1 MFLKY
6 FKKNSKEKV
15 TKDKRLFLVVKR
27 QEVLKILQLHKTF
40 HYLQITLFFSGQEH
54 LMFIAP
60 TNQAYKVHSWAI
72 LKGVVTFS
80 CPEQQDT

>member
-40 HYLQITLFFSGQEH
+40 HYLQITLFFQDKNI
-54 LMFIAP
+54 LCLLLLP
-60 TNQAYKVHSWAI
+60 TRRARAI
-72 LKGVVTFS
+72 VG
-80 CPEQQDT
+80 PY